1 MKFSRGLAAL
11 ILTIFFQTQLLAEY
25 LYKDELIFNPKFT
38 NEVEKLGSE
47 LYEKTG
53 ISLRLLML
61 KSLPEGKAIA
71 EYESELLKFFNKPTI
86 MLTFSQVNAK
96 VDILANEDSLYKYF
110 NKKQILSPVA
120 SSAQAFAMALIF
132 ARSFD
137 DFNEM
142 RGDSGGTILPL
153 LANKSKQGQEFGK
166 YSAAMYN
173 GYYDIAWQIAN
184 AKDIV
189 LENASGNSNK
199 NIIFGIK
206 ILFYGFLLY
215 AIYLYIRNRKAMK
228 RKINEQ
234 A

>member
-1 MKFSRGLAAL
+1 LKFSRGLAAL